1 MTQPFRTPSP
11 VMDLHLEDALEF
23 NVEAPNAKPQPQPK
37 KRPDKQAA
45 FLMDEIFGEVEQV
58 LDGSLVPPD
67 EPVVMETER
76 ADIRKDIAAVLAD
89 RYPQLARSLE
99 EPEGGATM
107 NLELPELP
115 APATELSKPEEKLKA
130 TAKPQS
136 SLSLFERFM
145 IFTGC
150 SSAIAALAVW
160 LVAQGMLPKGIAALS
175 QKMQNAA
182 VTATASNTPAAS
194 EVDIKFSE
202 YMLRSLAAMDRTA
215 ATKPAAAKSVATLP
229 APMPQ
234 ASTQPN
240 VAISGQ
246 ELPQPKPLNLPGAS
260 SGAVASAVVPQV
272 SPVAPVTV
280 QPPADMVTRREMN
293 QVMNRIVG
301 MLERIAPG
309 VSSRLPLP
317 GVAPKIAT
325 VAKAPATRA
334 AAKVAGVTA
343 APGAAT
349 AAPNVNLPQR
359 TLTGVVEMGDRSAVL
374 FELNGVTQRIYLG
387 ETIGST
393 GWSLVEVAKDSAI
406 LRRNGEVRTLGVGQ
420 KI

>member
-1 MTQPFRTPSP
+1 MTQSFRTQPS

-23 NVEAPNAKPQPQPK
+23 SVETPDAKPQPQPK
-37 KRPDKQAA
+37 KRPDNQAA

-58 LDGSLVPPD
+58 LDGSLIPPD
-67 EPVVMETER
+67 EPMVMETER

-89 RYPQLARSLE
+89 RYPQLAKSLE
-99 EPEGGATM
+99 EPEGGTNM

-115 APATELSKPEEKLKA
+115 APATALSKPEEKAKTKA
-130 TAKPQS
+130 QPQS

-194 EVDIKFSE
+194 EVDVKFSE

-215 ATKPAAAKSVATLP
+215 ATKPAAAKPVTMLP
-229 APMPQ
+229 APIPQ
-234 ASTQPN
+234 ASVQPN

-246 ELPQPKPLNLPGAS
+246 ELPQPKSLNLPSAGSAS
-260 SGAVASAVVPQV
+260 SAALPQITPV
-272 SPVAPVTV
+272 TPVAT

-309 VSSRLPLP
+309 VSSRLSLP
-317 GVAPKIAT
+317 GVAPKIAS

-343 APGAAT
+343 APGMAT

-359 TLTGVVEMGDRSAVL
+359 TLTGVVEMGDRGAV
-374 FELNGVTQRIYLG
+374 
-387 ETIGST
+387 
-393 GWSLVEVAKDSAI
+393 
-406 LRRNGEVRTLGVGQ
+406 
-420 KI
+420 